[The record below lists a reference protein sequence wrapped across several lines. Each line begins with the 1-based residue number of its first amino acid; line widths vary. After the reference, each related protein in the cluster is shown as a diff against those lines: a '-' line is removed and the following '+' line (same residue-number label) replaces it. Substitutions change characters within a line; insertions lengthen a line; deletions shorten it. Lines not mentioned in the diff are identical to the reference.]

1 MRSSAWRLL
10 EGGSPVAVAGYP
22 EVGLESSFEPVS
34 SRRTFEE
41 AVEQIA
47 ERIKSG
53 DLHVGDRLPS
63 ERELASI
70 MRISRP
76 TLREAVKTLVEAGV
90 LEVRRGQSGGIF
102 VASELVPRDLLRSRQ
117 AIRVSEVAGVL
128 EARRLLEPRVAQLA
142 AVHASE
148 EDFAAMAALI
158 ERKRALAN
166 ADDFLENEDL
176 FLQLDLKFH
185 LAMARATRN
194 STVVQLI
201 RSLFRRLEIARDMAV
216 HAPLVPD
223 WVISIHERTLA
234 AIRSADFPLIDEVMD
249 EHLAQL
255 EQIWERETGRGL
267 CARCRTSCSRSRS
280 ARGRCERA
288 KRSSDR
294 VAPRARRGGRPA
306 GCRASRPSAR
316 SPPLACRRSRRSPR
330 WPPPRRGGDG
340 GRPARPRGPG
350 RRPRRAGRRTS
361 PSGGGGARRAT

>member
-1 MRSSAWRLL
+1 VRRA
-10 EGGSPVAVAGYP
+10 SPADAVAPREAGDSARYSRI
-22 EVGLESSFEPVS
+22 GLESSFEPVS

-63 ERELASI
+63 ERELAA
-70 MRISRP
+70 M
-76 TLREAVKTLVEAGV
+76 
-90 LEVRRGQSGGIF
+90 
-102 VASELVPRDLLRSRQ
+102 VPRDLLRSRQ

-158 ERKRALAN
+158 ERKRTLA
-166 ADDFLENEDL
+166 AEDDFLKHEDL

-194 STVVQLI
+194 STVVQLM

-223 WVISIHERTLA
+223 WVIEIHERTLA
-234 AIRSADFPLIDEVMD
+234 AIRAADFELIDSVMD

-267 CARCRTSCSRSRS
+267 VRPLPDLLQPVA
-280 ARGRCERA
+280 ERL
-288 KRSSDR
+288 
-294 VAPRARRGGRPA
+294 RA
-306 GCRASRPSAR
+306 
-316 SPPLACRRSRRSPR
+316 L
-330 WPPPRRGGDG
+330 
-340 GRPARPRGPG
+340 
-350 RRPRRAGRRTS
+350 RAG
-361 PSGGGGARRAT
+361 